1 MPAHLDGR
9 AIMGPWQRVKTS
21 KAWWQLVL
29 IATSVWIGVKHA
41 SREGFLVAH
50 THWLINRRF
59 PVDKKGT

>member
-9 AIMGPWQRVKTS
+9 AIMGPWQRVKAS
-21 KAWWQLVL
+21 KSWWQLVL